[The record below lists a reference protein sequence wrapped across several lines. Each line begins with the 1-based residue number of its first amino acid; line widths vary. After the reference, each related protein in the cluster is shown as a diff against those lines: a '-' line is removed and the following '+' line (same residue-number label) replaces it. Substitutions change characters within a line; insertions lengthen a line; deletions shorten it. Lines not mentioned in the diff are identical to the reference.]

1 MALEGAYSWK
11 GIDIA
16 KAYVKINS
24 VNWSCT
30 SNQVTSEK
38 TPAKYNEDGT
48 IKSEA
53 VMETKWVQ
61 NTYGN
66 WNANVYKDKASRD
79 SKPNEWI
86 CSVGGSFEMDTK
98 ASAKNPVVQAYTAAK
113 AEDTWKEYKDV

>member
-11 GIDIA
+11 GLDIA

-24 VNWSCT
+24 VNWSCS

-48 IKSEA
+48 LKSEA

-66 WNANVYKDKASRD
+66 WNANVYKDKDRD
-79 SKPNEWI
+79 KH
-86 CSVGGSFEMDTK
+86 K
-98 ASAKNPVVQAYTAAK
+98 AYAYTAFASYSF
-113 AEDTWKEYKDV
+113 AMLSIIIDF

>member
-11 GIDIA
+11 GLDIA

-24 VNWSCT
+24 VNWSCS

-53 VMETKWVQ
+53 VMETKWVE
-61 NTYGN
+61 NSYGN
-66 WNANVYKDKASRD
+66 WNGNVYKDKASRD
-79 SKPNEWI
+79 KNPNEWI
-86 CSVGGSFEMDTK
+86 CQVGGSFDMDTK
-98 ASAKNPVVQAYTAAK
+98 ATAKNPVVQAYTAAK

>member
-24 VNWSCT
+24 VNWSCN
-30 SNQVTSEK
+30 SSRVTSEK
-38 TPAKYNEDGT
+38 TPTKYNEDGT

-61 NTYGN
+61 NSYGN

-79 SKPNEWI
+79 ENPNEWI
-86 CSVGGSFEMDTK
+86 CQVNGSVEIDTK
-98 ASAKNPVVQAYTAAK
+98 ATAKNPVIQAYTAMK
-113 AEDTWKEYKDV
+113 EDDTWKDYTDA

>member
-24 VNWSCT
+24 VNWSCS

-53 VMETKWVQ
+53 VMETKWVE
-61 NTYGN
+61 NSYGN
-66 WNANVYKDKASRD
+66 WNGNVYKDKASRD
-79 SKPNEWI
+79 KNPNEWI
-86 CSVGGSFEMDTK
+86 CQVGGSFDMDTK
-98 ASAKNPVVQAYTAAK
+98 ATAKNPVVQAYTAAK

>member
-11 GIDIA
+11 GLDIA

-24 VNWSCT
+24 VNWSCS

-48 IKSEA
+48 LKSEA

-61 NTYGN
+61 NTNCN
-66 WNANVYKDKASRD
+66 WNASVYKDKASRD

-98 ASAKNPVVQAYTAAK
+98 ATAKNPVVQAYTAAK